1 MQRLWLIAI
10 LTGCFLVNT
19 AHARPK
25 IGLVLGGGGAAGVS
39 HIGVLK
45 VLEEHDIPIDVIA
58 GNSMGAIV
66 GSLYASGMPVDEIEK
81 TAKTLD
87 WMSLFND
94 GQAFQEKDF
103 QKKKQD
109 AGFFTSAELGV
120 GAGGV
125 KLPSGL
131 ISGQR
136 LTFEL
141 RRLLTPVQHI
151 GNFDQ
156 LPIPFRAVA
165 TDINSG
171 KTVVLKSG
179 NLATAVRASMSIPSL
194 LSPVTINGRLLV
206 DGLVSNNL
214 PVDVAQQMGADIL
227 IVSRIPPSKEKPVKS
242 AIDVALRSM
251 DLLMAQTTDAQVK
264 RLSPQDILIIPQT
277 EDIGNLDFD
286 RVKETIP
293 LGEKGARQQTA
304 ALKQL
309 AQKIHATKGKKVVK
323 APPDKTVR
331 IAKVIIKNGS
341 KLKDSLLRKQLGIKA
356 GEVLDFDQLQE
367 GLNNIHGL
375 GYFSLVDYYLAP
387 TPDGKQVLTV
397 DARAAEEGNQ
407 RLRFGFSLA
416 DDFNGDSEYQA
427 GVQYIKKGLTD
438 RGTELRA
445 SGIIGENL
453 KAAVELHHPLY
464 DGNESFVEPKLFI
477 QERDFSVVE
486 NGQDVAEIRSQKMGI
501 HLDTGRS
508 FGQWGEVRAG
518 VFYEKLRPE
527 LKTGSIA
534 LPDIE
539 PVYAGVKLQHT
550 INTLDSVNFPTQGGR
565 LTTQYSRD
573 MKALG
578 SAEEFDTI
586 RVEGEKVW
594 SRNKHRFIANGQVA
608 AAFNDDDS
616 IRLVEPLSIGH
627 TGRLSGAEEENEIGN
642 YMVSASV
649 GYMREVAHIPKLAR
663 VHVGGAVG
671 WGNTWQSRK
680 DVDVKDLKS
689 SVSAFVGAETPI
701 GPAFIGYRKQ
711 EDEEP
716 SPYFTFGRSF

>member
-1 MQRLWLIAI
+1 MKRFFLLGI
-10 LTGCFLVNT
+10 LLSSLTLNT
-19 AHARPK
+19 VHARPK

-39 HIGVLK
+39 HVGVLK
-45 VLEEHDIPIDVIA
+45 VLEEHNIPIDVIA

-66 GSLYASGMPVDEIEK
+66 GSLYASGMSVDDIEK
-81 TAKTLD
+81 TARTLD

-141 RRLLTPVQHI
+141 RRLLSPVQHI

-165 TDINSG
+165 TDINTG

-194 LSPVTINGRLLV
+194 FSPVTINGRVLV

-242 AIDVALRSM
+242 AIDIALRSM
-251 DLLMAQTTDAQVK
+251 DLLMAQTTDAQVE
-264 RLSPQDILIIPQT
+264 RLRSQDILIIPQT

-286 RVKETIP
+286 RVRETIP
-293 LGEKGARQQTA
+293 LGVKGAKQQTV
-304 ALKQL
+304 ALKKL
-309 AQKIHATKGKKVVK
+309 AQKIHASTAKKIVK
-323 APPDKTVR
+323 SPPDKKVH
-331 IAKVIIKNGS
+331 IAKIIIKNGS
-341 KLKDSLLRKQLGIKA
+341 KLKDKLLRKQLGIKA
-356 GEVLDFDQLQE
+356 GEILDFDHLQQ

-375 GYFSLVDYYLAP
+375 GYFSLVDYHLTP
-387 TPDGKQVLTV
+387 TPDGKQVLTI

-438 RGTELRA
+438 QGTELRA
-445 SGIIGENL
+445 SAIIGENL
-453 KAAVELHHPLY
+453 KAQLELHHPLY
-464 DGNESFVEPKLFI
+464 DGNESFVEPKLFV
-477 QERDFSVVE
+477 QERDFTVIE
-486 NGQDVAEIRSQKMGI
+486 NGQDVAEIRAKKTGI

-518 VFYEKLRPE
+518 VFYEKLSPE

-534 LPDIE
+534 LPDVE
-539 PVYAGVKLQHT
+539 PVYAGLKIQHS
-550 INTLDSVNFPTQGGR
+550 INTLDSINFPTQGGR
-565 LTTQYSRD
+565 LTTQYTRD

-586 RVEGEKVW
+586 KVEGEKVW
-594 SRNKHRFIANGQVA
+594 SRDKHRFIANGQIA
-608 AAFNDDDS
+608 AAFNDKDT

-627 TGRLSGAEEENEIGN
+627 TGRLSGVEEENEVGN
-642 YMVSASV
+642 YMVSASM
-649 GYMREVAHIPKLAR
+649 GYMREIAHIPKFAR

-671 WGNTWQSRK
+671 WGNTWQERK
-680 DVDVKDLKS
+680 NVDVDDLKTS
-689 SVSAFVGAETPI
+689 ASVFVGAETPI
-701 GPAFIGYRKQ
+701 GPVFIGYRKQ
-711 EDEEP
+711 EDDEP